1 MSEYE
6 EGQYWN
12 EKAGDPRME
21 RGSQLGGGLASRARK
36 QGQDKAK
43 GRI

>member
-21 RGSQLGGGLASRARK
+21 RGSQLGGASQPSKEARTG
-36 QGQDKAK
+36 QG
-43 GRI
+43 